1 MTEHVLSFGF
11 SRSPNYER
19 AITVARRILGYSEAG
34 EGRHRIHAVPIT
46 HERFDDVTEL
56 VDLTRGW
63 KSMRLLVDDVQAG
76 PGALHRLLSV
86 LACFRDRELSG
97 LEELH
102 CWGLPEWPR
111 GRVPCRTIERA
122 LPWHLEDHY
131 ADPQV
136 LPRLVDALARR
147 QMTGV
152 CPVFE
157 FDDVR
162 RAALKAL
169 AAQEAERHDD
179 EGAILLRISMPR
191 SAPGENGASSAD
203 GEW

>member
-1 MTEHVLSFGF
+1 MTDHVLSFGF
-11 SRSPNYER
+11 SRSPNYKR
-19 AITVARRILGYSEAG
+19 AIVVALRIPGYSEAG
-34 EGRHRIHAVPIT
+34 EGRHRIHMVPIT
-46 HERFDDVTEL
+46 HERVDDVTEL

-63 KSMRLLVDDVQAG
+63 KSTRLLVDHVQAG
-76 PGALHRLLSV
+76 SGALHRLLSV

-97 LEELH
+97 LEQLH

-111 GRVPCRTIERA
+111 GRVPCRLIERA

-152 CPVFE
+152 CPAFE
-157 FDDVR
+157 FDEVR

-169 AAQEAERHDD
+169 AAQEAEPRND
-179 EGAILLRISMPR
+179 GGVILLRMSIPE
-191 SAPGENGASSAD
+191 SAPGENGASTAD
-203 GEW
+203 REW